1 MMGDSTM
8 NKSRGNKF
16 FTSVKS
22 SITRKLVLSYLII
35 VLIPLLF
42 SSIYIM
48 QSSQANIRKE
58 YLGVID
64 NQLIQLRREMTDR
77 INMCK
82 QNAGFVNKDTRM
94 INLILNS
101 NFSDY
106 ILIDSIMNDIVP
118 KLRAIGGYNQFIHT
132 LRIIHGNAQIPN
144 VFDCLFYEND
154 FTNGKWGKMAES
166 LYESGTLKYGASVVI
181 PMDIEPVY
189 LKTKL
194 MPKPVFVIYSP
205 IYTVYLDQII
215 GMVEL
220 TMLQETIFEP
230 LDKVTSFTFDNIAVL
245 SNNGGLLY
253 RKYEGTEL
261 PIDQIISLPN
271 LSKSAIEGHQVY
283 MIKEYVGELDCWL
296 VGYIDSRKLDMEAK
310 DYVPFVLIFIIGM
323 VALGFIAIILSRIV
337 LGKLLKLSSVMNQ
350 VKKGAMD
357 SRIVIESQDEIGQL
371 SMNFND
377 MLDEIHSLL
386 IRLEKANNAEKEAIY
401 KALENQV
408 NPHFLCNALEMI
420 RMTAVL
426 HDDDEVANATELLT
440 NYLMFNIKRK
450 ERFVSIKDEM
460 KNVTDYLGIYNLI
473 KNKNITV
480 GIHIAE
486 SLTARLESY
495 RVLRFILQPVVENAI
510 KHGFR
515 DMTEGCFININIDLI
530 EGMLL
535 ISIEDNGTGMDEE
548 RARGLISYID
558 PNNHDIR
565 FETSGSG
572 VGLRNVNERLILNY
586 GESHKLDIET
596 IPACGTKVVI
606 RIPADQGGI

>member
-1 MMGDSTM
+1 MD
-8 NKSRGNKF
+8 KSRKNKF

-22 SITRKLVLSYLII
+22 SITRKLVLSYLLI

-82 QNAGFVNKDTRM
+82 QNAGFVNKDTRI

-106 ILIDSIMNDIVP
+106 ILIDSVMNDIVP
-118 KLRAIGGYNQFIHT
+118 KLRAISGYNQFIHT
-132 LRIIHGNAQIPN
+132 LRIIHGNKQIPN
-144 VFDCLFYEND
+144 VYDCLYYESD
-154 FTNGKWGKMAES
+154 FENGNWGKMADS
-166 LYESGTLKYGASVVI
+166 LYKKGRLKYGASIVI
-181 PMDIEPVY
+181 PLDIEPVY

-194 MPKPVFVIYSP
+194 KPEPVFVIYSP
-205 IYTVYLDQII
+205 IYTVYLDRII

-220 TMLQETIFEP
+220 TMLQKTIFEP
-230 LDKVTSFTFDNIAVL
+230 LDKVTSVTFDNIAVL
-245 SNNGGLLY
+245 ANNGGSLY
-253 RKYEGTEL
+253 RKYEGTDL
-261 PIDQIISLPN
+261 PIDQIIN
-271 LSKSAIEGHQVY
+271 LTNLEKTTIDGNQVY
-283 MIKEYVGELDCWL
+283 LIKEHIEELDCWL
-296 VGYIDSRKLDMEAK
+296 VGYIGSQKLDMETK
-310 DYVPFVLIFIIGM
+310 DYILLVLIFIIGM
-323 VALGFIAIILSRIV
+323 VALGFIAIILSKIV
-337 LGKLLKLSSVMNQ
+337 LGKLIRLSSVMNQ

-357 SRIVIESQDEIGQL
+357 SRIHIESQDEIGQL

-377 MLDEIHSLL
+377 MLDEIHSLM

-401 KALENQV
+401 KALENQM

-486 SLTARLESY
+486 SLMARLESCQ
-495 RVLRFILQPVVENAI
+495 VLRFILQPVVENAI
-510 KHGFR
+510 KHGFK
-515 DMTEGCFININIDLI
+515 DMTEGCFININIDLA
-530 EGMLL
+530 EGILM
-535 ISIEDNGTGMDEE
+535 ITIEDNGIGMDEE
-548 RARGLISYID
+548 RAAGLASYID
-558 PNNHDIR
+558 PRNHGVH
-565 FETSGSG
+565 FETSGTG

-586 GESHKLDIET
+586 GESYKLDIET

-606 RIPADQGGI
+606 RIPTDENGI